1 MHMSRNRFVSKFLSS
16 RDVLSGYFLIKWF
29 IIALVISVPI
39 GLSSAFFLWSLAW
52 VTDFRTSHL
61 WIVAGLPLAGLL
73 IGWLYQRYGATVVKG
88 NNQLIDAYYAPQQVI
103 PFRMA
108 PLVLIGTL
116 LTHLFG
122 GSAGR
127 EGTAVQM
134 AGAIADRIYA
144 WIPLS
149 KLERRLLLLMGISG
163 GFAAVFGTPWA
174 GAFFA
179 LEVVVIGR
187 YRWWSL
193 PFLVIVAFTSDWVCH
208 ATGVGHISYFIDDFF
223 SFSVV
228 DLSSVFLAS
237 VAFGIM
243 GAVFAWACHFWA
255 EFFKGLVTRPMW
267 RPFLGGIIIAMSVW
281 VMGTDK
287 YIGLGIPT
295 IIESFEGT
303 LPWYDFIVKTLTTS
317 FTLGAGFKG
326 GEVTPLFYVG
336 ATMGNALSQFFTTPL
351 TLLVACGFVG
361 VFSGAT
367 KTPLACTLM
376 GMELFGGHHWPWMA
390 LACWV
395 AYLASGQTGIYGA
408 QRFYK
413 KVILFGKMRFGL

>member
-1 MHMSRNRFVSKFLSS
+1 MSRNRFVSKFLSS

-39 GLSSAFFLWSLAW
+39 GISSAFFLWSLAG
-52 VTDFRTSHL
+52 VTEFRTAHL

-73 IGWLYQRYGATVVKG
+73 IGWLYQRYGTSVLRG
-88 NNQLIDAYYAPQQVI
+88 NNQLLESYYAPAQAI

-116 LTHLFG
+116 ITHLFG

-134 AGAIADRIYA
+134 AGAIADRVYA

-187 YRWWSL
+187 YRWWAL
-193 PFLVIVAFTSDWVCH
+193 PFLLIVAYTSDWVCH

-255 EFFKGLVTRPMW
+255 EFFKGLVSKAMW
-267 RPFLGGIIIAMSVW
+267 RPFVGGVFIALSVW
-281 VMGTDK
+281 MMGTDR

-295 IIESFEGT
+295 IIESFEGP

-326 GEVTPLFYVG
+326 GEVTPLFFVG

-351 TLLVACGFVG
+351 PLLVASGFVG

-367 KTPLACTLM
+367 KTPIACTLM
-376 GMELFGGHHWPWMA
+376 GMELFGAQHGLWLA

-395 AYLASGQTGIYGA
+395 AYWASGQTGIYGA

-413 KVILFGKMRFGL
+413 RAILFGKMRFGL